1 MSVLKKKGCVS
12 LSVSWQHE
20 AETSELSF
28 TSALEK
34 KDRNC
39 LLNWHLQIN
48 SNISLH
54 FPLQLLHKPELETN
68 SMSFPSRISSSF
80 WAWETAQETPTEK
93 KMHKLGTSEDNK
105 HVLKTQHSGP
115 NLWMKASLASI
126 WQQMSFYDLK
136 WSSHNS
142 SKIVL
147 SEQFQHTQIT
157 SFQSRAWLAHYCI
170 TALITN
176 TAHKLENLP
185 AGLSA
190 RWCHFLHS
198 CVHED
203 KTRYTPSKSLK
214 KNLVLYVKH
223 HVYTRNNENLPKGQA
238 LQHSGI

>member
-93 KMHKLGTSEDNK
+93 KMHKLGISEDNK
-105 HVLKTQHSGP
+105 HILKTQHSGP
-115 NLWMKASLASI
+115 NLWMKASLALDNKWASMT
-126 WQQMSFYDLK
+126 WNGPPTTLPRLSSPNSFSTHRLLPSNPEHDL
-136 WSSHNS
+136 H
-142 SKIVL
+142 
-147 SEQFQHTQIT
+147 
-157 SFQSRAWLAHYCI
+157 I
-170 TALITN
+170 TAL
-176 TAHKLENLP
+176 
-185 AGLSA
+185 
-190 RWCHFLHS
+190 
-198 CVHED
+198 
-203 KTRYTPSKSLK
+203 
-214 KNLVLYVKH
+214 
-223 HVYTRNNENLPKGQA
+223 
-238 LQHSGI
+238 QH